1 MTSSI
6 WKYVRLRYSVHLVRL
21 SLVCA
26 LLPASHT
33 PAVGQAAPA
42 DCPQGRI
49 SSIFVDNHSVFD
61 TSDPDL
67 DDRIGWAYRLANRLH
82 VPTREAVIR
91 REILLAEGDCFD
103 PEMLLESERVLR
115 ASSFLAK
122 VDIYGIPQPD
132 GTYHVV
138 IDTRDDWS
146 VRLEPQTNSR
156 DGLQLTG
163 VELRDDNLLGYGKR
177 VSAFYL
183 REWDEP
189 TYGFSYATP
198 QLLGSRWDGSLAAG
212 KTPTG
217 HLFSQSLSY
226 PFIGES
232 GRWAMRQQLHH
243 SDQFFDYLAESDSG
257 LVRILFPE
265 QRRSFD
271 LGGVIRFGRRGS
283 LTLLGAALAGEW
295 IAYPSHPRF
304 AQKEMEQTLAGDSLL
319 RVPFGRD
326 SVSSVRAMLLA
337 GQRNVRYVRR
347 RGFDTVR
354 GTEDIRLG
362 FEAEVGI
369 GRSIAALSS
378 HRDMALQLGLFGGA
392 EIGTEITAG
401 TQILLEGKR
410 KSDEASERTAW
421 NDVFAQM
428 SGWAY
433 WRPSPESRHTFIG
446 ALAAAGGWNTTV
458 PFQLTLGGAS
468 ALRGYPRQQDPGAQR
483 VVVSLEQ
490 RSYWGWPY
498 PHLFDLGTVA
508 FVDVGRIWAGEVPYG
523 IDSPVRANVGLGLR
537 AALPPGSRN
546 TFRLDLAVPI
556 QSGLEAGD
564 LVVSV
569 GVGQVIGARRVRT
582 DPQVQRSSRR
592 GIATSL
598 FTYPN

>member
-1 MTSSI
+1 M
-6 WKYVRLRYSVHLVRL
+6 RLHRSAHLVWL
-21 SLVCA
+21 PLVCL
-26 LLPASHT
+26 LLPAWPT
-33 PAVGQAAPA
+33 PAAGQAAPA

-82 VPTREAVIR
+82 VPTREEVIR
-91 REILLAEGDCFD
+91 REILLTEGDCFD

-115 ASSFLAK
+115 ASAFLAK
-122 VDIYGIPQPD
+122 VDIYAIPQPD
-132 GTYHVV
+132 GTYHIV

-146 VRLEPQTNSR
+146 VRLEPQTDSR

-163 VELRDDNLLGYGKR
+163 IELRDDNLLGYGRR

-198 QLLGSRWDGSLAAG
+198 QLLGSRWDASLAAG

-232 GRWAMRQQLHH
+232 GRWAVRQQLQH
-243 SDQFFDYLAESDSG
+243 SDRFFDYLAESDSG
-257 LVRILFPE
+257 LVTILFPE
-265 QRRSFD
+265 RRRSFD
-271 LGGVIRFGRRGS
+271 LGGVVRVGGRRS
-283 LTLLGAALAGEW
+283 LTLLGAALVGEW
-295 IAYPSHPRF
+295 IAYPSFPRYAHKGQEKTF
-304 AQKEMEQTLAGDSLL
+304 AGDSLL
-319 RVPFGRD
+319 QVPFGRD

-354 GTEDIRLG
+354 GTEDVRLG
-362 FEAEVGI
+362 IEAEIGV
-369 GRSIAALSS
+369 GRSISALSS
-378 HRDMALQLGLFGGA
+378 HSDMAIELGLFGGA
-392 EIGTEITAG
+392 EFGSAVTAG
-401 TQILLEGKR
+401 SQIRLEGKR
-410 KSDEASERTAW
+410 RSDEASERTAW

-428 SGWAY
+428 DAWAY
-433 WRPSPESRHTFIG
+433 WRPSPESRHTLIG

-468 ALRGYPRQQDPGAQR
+468 ALRGHPRHQDPGAQR
-483 VVVSLEQ
+483 VVASVEQ
-490 RSYWGWPY
+490 RSYLGWPY
-498 PHLFDLGTVA
+498 PQLFDLGTVA
-508 FVDVGRIWAGEVPYG
+508 FVDVGKMWAGEVPYG
-523 IDSPVRANVGLGLR
+523 IDSPVRVNLGFGLR

-546 TFRLDLAVPI
+546 TLRVDLAVPF
-556 QSGLEAGD
+556 QSGLSAGD
-564 LVVSV
+564 LVVSA
-569 GVGQVIGARRVRT
+569 GVRQVIGARMVRT
-582 DPQVQRSSRR
+582 DPQLQRSSRR
-592 GIATSL
+592 GVATSL